1 MKHGQGRYRGPAQRD
16 AMSQSSVVL
25 TELDAGKTIEA
36 RVGDRIDLH
45 LRENAS
51 TGYRWS
57 FEDPDETILQVSEGT
72 VAASTEAL
80 GSVGDVRW
88 ILQARAPGT
97 APVKLRLWRRW
108 EGDRSVQKR
117 FAATLIIRP

>member
-1 MKHGQGRYRGPAQRD
+1 
-16 AMSQSSVVL
+16 MSQSSVVL

-36 RVGDRIDLH
+36 RVGDRIELR

-57 FEDPDETILQVSEGT
+57 FEDPGETILQVSEGT
-72 VAASTEAL
+72 VPASTEAV
-80 GSVGDVRW
+80 GSSGDVRW

-108 EGDRSVQKR
+108 EGDSSVQKR
-117 FAATLIIRP
+117 FAVTLIIRP

>member
-1 MKHGQGRYRGPAQRD
+1 
-16 AMSQSSVVL
+16 MSQSSVVL

-36 RVGDRIDLH
+36 RVGDRIELR

-57 FEDPDETILQVSEGT
+57 FEDLDETILQASEGAFT
-72 VAASTEAL
+72 ASTEAV
-80 GSVGDVRW
+80 GSGGDVRW

-97 APVKLRLWRRW
+97 AQVKLKLWRRW